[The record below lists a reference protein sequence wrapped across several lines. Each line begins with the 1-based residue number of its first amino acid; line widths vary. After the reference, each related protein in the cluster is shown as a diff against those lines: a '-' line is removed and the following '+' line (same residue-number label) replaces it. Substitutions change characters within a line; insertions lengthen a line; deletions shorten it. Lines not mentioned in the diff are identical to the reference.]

1 MNFKE
6 QLMPYLFDIRCGYI
20 QYLNR
25 RDDLPLNYSEKEFDN
40 FLEAC
45 DFNYDTLGIEL
56 IPVKEAIIW
65 LHRGWLTFED
75 RKGGAI
81 CEYKWHFNAAPVVP
95 DYLIN
100 NNQND

>member
-6 QLMPYLFDIRCGYI
+6 QLMPYLSEIKCGYI

-25 RDDLPLNYSEKEFDN
+25 RDDLPENYTIKQRNEFINSCN
-40 FLEAC
+40 F
-45 DFNYDTLGIEL
+45 DYDTLGIEL

-65 LHRGWLTFED
+65 LQKGWLTFED

-81 CEYKWHFNAAPVVP
+81 SEYKWHFNAAPVVP

-100 NNQND
+100 NNHND